1 MNEIEITCPKCDG
14 RGYLDAFRHIDNGR
28 CFRCAGN
35 RTILVAPEKASA
47 ERIVFVVPP
56 PPTAEIPGLGRVD
69 VYDDR
74 IEVPGQYGG
83 LPVYFERRDGR
94 VVVTGVANGLR
105 ARKAQVIAAVER
117 WAA

>member
-1 MNEIEITCPKCDG
+1 MIETTCPKCTG
-14 RGYLDAFRHIDNGR
+14 CGYLPGFRHIDNGR

-35 RTILVAPEKASA
+35 GTILVDADKAASMEKAIGPA
-47 ERIVFVVPP
+47 PL

-69 VYDDR
+69 VYADR
-74 IEVPGQYGG
+74 IEVPGQHGG
-83 LPVYFERRDGR
+83 LPVYFERRNGR